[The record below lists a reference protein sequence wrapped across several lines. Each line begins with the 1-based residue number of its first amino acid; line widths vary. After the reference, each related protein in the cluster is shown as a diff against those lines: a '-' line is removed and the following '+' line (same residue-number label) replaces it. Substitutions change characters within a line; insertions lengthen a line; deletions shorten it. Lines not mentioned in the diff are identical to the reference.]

1 MVIHL
6 YNNTSERNAIT
17 KTLTNEIS
25 VSGSLREES
34 NIHNPVIMI
43 NAPSII
49 GFNYAYIPDFYRY
62 YYLNDITSVRVGLWR
77 LTLIC
82 DVLMSF
88 KSAILNSYAI
98 IDHTQTTQITEY
110 MQSDIWKTTVKDFTE
125 IINFPSGLLETGEY
139 ILITAGGNS

>member
-1 MVIHL
+1 MLIHL
-6 YNNTSERNAIT
+6 FNNTSERNAIT
-17 KTLTNEIS
+17 KTLTNEITI
-25 VSGSLREES
+25 SGSLREES

-62 YYLNDITSVRVGLWR
+62 YYVNDITSVRTGLWR

-125 IINFPSGLLETGEY
+125 IINFPSGLLDTGEY
-139 ILITAGGNS
+139 ILITAGGNQ

>member
-6 YNNTSERNAIT
+6 FNNTSERNAIT

-25 VSGSLREES
+25 LSGSLREES

-43 NAPSII
+43 YAPSVI

-62 YYLNDITSVRVGLWR
+62 YYVNDITSVRVGLWR

-125 IINFPSGLLETGEY
+125 IINFPSGLLDTGEY
-139 ILITAGGNS
+139 ILITAGGNQ

>member
-1 MVIHL
+1 MQISL
-6 YNNTSERNAIT
+6 FNNTSERNAIN
-17 KTLTNEIS
+17 KNLINEIIIT
-25 VSGSLREES
+25 GTLRDES
-34 NIHNPVIMI
+34 NIHNPVMI
-43 NAPSII
+43 INRPSII

-62 YYLNDITSVRVGLWR
+62 YYIEDITSVRTGLWR
-77 LTLIC
+77 LTLKC

-98 IDHTQTTQITEY
+98 IDHTKSTQISEY
-110 MQSDIWKTTVKDFTE
+110 MQSNIWRNTVKDFTE

>member
-62 YYLNDITSVRVGLWR
+62 YYVNDITSVRVGLWR

-88 KSAILNSYAI
+88 KNAILNSYAI

-125 IINFPSGLLETGEY
+125 IINFPSGLLDTGEY

>member
-1 MVIHL
+1 MVIYL
-6 YNNTSERNAIT
+6 FNNTSERNAIT

-25 VSGSLREES
+25 LSGSLREES

-43 NAPSII
+43 YAPSVI

-62 YYLNDITSVRVGLWR
+62 YYVNDITSVRAGLWR

-125 IINFPSGLLETGEY
+125 IINFPSGLLDTGEY
-139 ILITAGGNS
+139 ILITAGGNQ

>member
-6 YNNTSERNAIT
+6 FNNTSERNAIT
-17 KTLTNEIS
+17 KTLTNEIT
-25 VSGSLREES
+25 VTGSLREES
-34 NIHNPVIMI
+34 NIHNPVMI
-43 NAPSII
+43 INSPSII

-62 YYLNDITSVRVGLWR
+62 YFINDITSVRTGLWR

-98 IDHTQTTQITEY
+98 IDHTKTTQINNY
-110 MQSDIWKTTVKDFTE
+110 LQSEIWRNTVKDFTE

>member
-1 MVIHL
+1 MLIHL
-6 YNNTSERNAIT
+6 YNNTSERNALT

-62 YYLNDITSVRVGLWR
+62 YYVNDITSVRVGLWR

-125 IINFPSGLLETGEY
+125 IINFPSGLLDTGEY

>member
-1 MVIHL
+1 MLIHL
-6 YNNTSERNAIT
+6 FNNTSERNAIT
-17 KTLTNEIS
+17 KTLTNEITI
-25 VSGSLREES
+25 SGSLREES

-43 NAPSII
+43 NAPSVI

-62 YYLNDITSVRVGLWR
+62 YYVNDITSVRMELWR

-98 IDHTQTTQITEY
+98 VDHTQTTQINEY
-110 MQSDIWKTTVKDFTE
+110 MQSNIWKTTVKDFTE
-125 IINFPSGLLETGEY
+125 IINFPSGLLDTGEY
-139 ILITAGGNS
+139 ILITAGGNQ